1 MLALA
6 IEFSRCPKVRTLKAE
21 QRNDAGMHTI
31 DPTRVRPE
39 GLLEVWFEGWSDELA
54 SASTWSLPGCRA
66 GNGCPCSPVCQ
77 RLLRK
82 EVIQPHLPV
91 RLPCYDFIPIAS
103 PTFDGSFHK
112 G

>member
-6 IEFSRCPKVRTLKAE
+6 IEFSRCPRVRTLKAE
-21 QRNDAGMHTI
+21 QRVPGL
-31 DPTRVRPE
+31 PE
-39 GLLEVWFEGWSDELA
+39 GIAGASVINLESYDRSEQTPETDR
-54 SASTWSLPGCRA
+54 SAK
-66 GNGCPCSPVCQ
+66 

-91 RLPCYDFIPIAS
+91 RLPCYDFTPIAS
-103 PTFDGSFHK
+103 PTFDGSLHK